1 MHCRNS
7 RDKYGRLSGAF
18 FLRGVSSSPCCG
30 RAFVGA
36 GRRVITGSVSTPS
49 APLSMLRMKSGQSQR
64 GEEISVK
71 IKVLP
76 ELKLSPAIEENVANL
91 AKKRSQE
98 EKDFIEKVR

>member
-1 MHCRNS
+1 
-7 RDKYGRLSGAF
+7 
-18 FLRGVSSSPCCG
+18 
-30 RAFVGA
+30 
-36 GRRVITGSVSTPS
+36 
-49 APLSMLRMKSGQSQR
+49 MLRMKSGQSQR